1 MTRFY
6 SIYSTTITNMVIIYK
21 TFHRQV
27 LNNSIIKHLI
37 LRLEVHSKADQEH
50 RKMFWRVNKSS
61 SKTKCLSICFLPLG
75 ILLSAPT
82 SSCSRICSLRCWYI
96 LESQNL
102 RVPYLAA
109 SSHPQFPGVTES
121 TEYIPKIHLRGY
133 LDLKDRCLP
142 CSSGSHHSL
151 CVEEVQRAHTAFS
164 VNCRGH
170 TATHL
175 DWPSHH
181 QQSLSQTRASARMVT
196 MPNILEFWRLL
207 WRRAGCPRQL
217 QRASV
222 GGTWNHSKQG
232 WARQWG
238 HHVSVCRSKQC
249 SWLPVTQLTN
259 RADRKTRNE

>member
-6 SIYSTTITNMVIIYK
+6 SIYSTTITNTVIIYK

-37 LRLEVHSKADQEH
+37 LRLEVHSKADQGH

-61 SKTKCLSICFLPLG
+61 SKTKYLSICFLPLG
-75 ILLSAPT
+75 ILLSASP

-109 SSHPQFPGVTES
+109 SFLSTVPRGNRKYRVHPQDSSAWVSGPEGQVPS
-121 TEYIPKIHLRGY
+121 
-133 LDLKDRCLP
+133 P
-142 CSSGSHHSL
+142 CSSGSHHSF

-181 QQSLSQTRASARMVT
+181 EQSLSQTRASARMVT
-196 MPNILEFWRLL
+196 IPNILGILKAVTE
-207 WRRAGCPRQL
+207 
-217 QRASV
+217 
-222 GGTWNHSKQG
+222 K
-232 WARQWG
+232 
-238 HHVSVCRSKQC
+238 
-249 SWLPVTQLTN
+249 SWLSQAITEGTSGRHMKPQPAGLG
-259 RADRKTRNE
+259 